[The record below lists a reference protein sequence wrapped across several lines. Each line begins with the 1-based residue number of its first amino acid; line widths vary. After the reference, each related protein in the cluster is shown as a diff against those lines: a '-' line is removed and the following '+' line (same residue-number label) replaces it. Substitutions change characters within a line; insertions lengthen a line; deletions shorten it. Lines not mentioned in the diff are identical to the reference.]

1 MKKNF
6 LLLVLFQMSLTF
18 GNLHAQNIVETTDSA
33 KNFVASKKV
42 VTQKQ
47 ENLVKLN
54 LAGLI
59 FKNLN
64 LQYEHTLSRKFSL
77 ALTVSIMPTRN
88 IPFKNSIISS
98 LDVTDTDVKNTIEK
112 LNISSFS
119 IAPEVRF
126 YVGKKGYGRGLY
138 LAPYVKYTSL
148 KTANM
153 VFTYQ
158 NILNVSSTIELS
170 GNFNTIA
177 GGLQV
182 GAQWMLGKHMC
193 IDWWIVGAHYG
204 SGNGAYTGTTNKILG
219 ADEQADLKK
228 QLDDV
233 SLPLINKTVTVYANG
248 ATVKLNGPWASV
260 RTGLCIGYCF

>member
-1 MKKNF
+1 
-6 LLLVLFQMSLTF
+6 
-18 GNLHAQNIVETTDSA
+18 
-33 KNFVASKKV
+33 
-42 VTQKQ
+42 
-47 ENLVKLN
+47 
-54 LAGLI
+54 
-59 FKNLN
+59 
-64 LQYEHTLSRKFSL
+64 
-77 ALTVSIMPTRN
+77 
-88 IPFKNSIISS
+88 
-98 LDVTDTDVKNTIEK
+98 
-112 LNISSFS
+112 
-119 IAPEVRF
+119 
-126 YVGKKGYGRGLY
+126 
-138 LAPYVKYTSL
+138 
-148 KTANM
+148 M

-219 ADEQADLKK
+219 TDEQADLKK

-248 ATVKLNGPWASV
+248 ATVKLNGPWASF
-260 RTGLCIGYCF
+260 RTGLCIGYRF

>member
-6 LLLVLFQMSLTF
+6 LLLVLFQVSLIF
-18 GNLHAQNIVETTDSA
+18 GALHAQGIIETTDSA
-33 KNFVASKKV
+33 KTFSASKKIT
-42 VTQKQ
+42 TQKQ

-54 LAGLI
+54 LAGLV
-59 FKNLN
+59 FKNFN

-77 ALTVSIMPTRN
+77 ALAISIMPSRG
-88 IPFKNSIISS
+88 IPLKNSIISS

-126 YVGKKGYGRGLY
+126 YVGKKGYGKGLY

-148 KTANM
+148 KTTNM

-158 NILNVSSTIELS
+158 NILNVSSSIELS

-182 GAQWMLGKHMC
+182 GAQWMLGKHIC
-193 IDWWIVGAHYG
+193 VDWWIIGAHYG
-204 SGNGAYTGTTNKILG
+204 SGNGNYTGITSKMLG
-219 ADEQADLKK
+219 PEEQADLKK

-233 SLPLINKTVTVYANG
+233 NLPIISKTVTVSTNG
-248 ATVKLNGPWASV
+248 ATVQLNGPWASF
-260 RTGLCIGYCF
+260 RTGLCIGYRF